1 MRSHSQIPIL
11 FFITSLLITL
21 LLGGCGYTTGS
32 LLPPHIK
39 NIYVEN
45 FVNKIPITEEVSDKH
60 RYKTYRPRLEL
71 DITEAIID
79 KYIFDGHLRI
89 AQKQDADI
97 VLEGELVDF
106 RREPTKYGYDDTI
119 EQYRIAIIVDMK
131 LKETKTDKIM
141 WQEKGF
147 AGSDYYYTT
156 GSQAK
161 AEDTAVTD
169 AIDDLARRV
178 VERTIEVW

>member
-1 MRSHSQIPIL
+1 MRSFWQILLL
-11 FFITSLLITL
+11 FFITTIFI
-21 LLGGCGYTTGS
+21 GCGYTTGS
-32 LLPPHIK
+32 LLPAHVK

-45 FVNKIPITEEVSDKH
+45 FVNKIPLTEEVSDRN

-79 KYIFDGHLRI
+79 KFIFDGHLRI
-89 AQKQDADI
+89 TQKQDADL
-97 VLEGELVDF
+97 VLEGELLDF
-106 RREPTKYGYDDTI
+106 RREPTKYGDNDAI
-119 EQYRIAIIVDMK
+119 EQYRIAIIINMK
-131 LKETKTDKIM
+131 LMETKSDKVL

-147 AGSDYYYTT
+147 AGSDYYYTV

-161 AEDTAVTD
+161 SEDTAVTD

-178 VERTIEVW
+178 VEKTIEVW